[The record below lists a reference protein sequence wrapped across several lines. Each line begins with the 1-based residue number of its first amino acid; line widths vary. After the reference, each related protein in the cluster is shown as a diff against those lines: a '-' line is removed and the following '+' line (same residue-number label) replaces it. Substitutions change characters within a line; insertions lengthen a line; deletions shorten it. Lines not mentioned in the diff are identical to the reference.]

1 MAHSH
6 ESTPAAPS
14 GGGWGFRLAVAALL
28 LMAATPIYLKVCQ
41 SFAVSPSQAQTAQGE
56 GVETEPEAETEATTR
71 VEIRSR
77 TDDRSVGT
85 QKLTT
90 VASGGSS
97 DAATN
102 VATVARIFR
111 DSQWTI
117 LVVVLGLTIL
127 STRRLYPVLWRVVH
141 SSMANH
147 SLMLGVIF
155 LLWLVHGGLS
165 SMGMPGLF
173 WNAAPRD
180 EFMAAMGAALFVFWM
195 LYLLFVS
202 DFERHHSDSKARLWR
217 QFEPVLR
224 DFLPPG
230 LAARL
235 PKRPSAA
242 HRMSLFLF
250 LSAFPIL
257 MILAI
262 PAVLPS
268 LRSGDFQTIVAAE
281 WLLGL
286 AAGIIAAWVV
296 IITRIPTRLNEL
308 RRQILRGR
316 LDLRQLWA
324 LDPEQLDPEG
334 NAKNILIIVGLL
346 YFFAWLFPKATQALF
361 PPAFSLCILLG
372 VLLTLVVW
380 LGMRRNWRSRLIAAG
395 VALCLIAATGMLDY
409 DVVIRD
415 LAGKF
420 PGAPNLYATPGEQ
433 YRYHI
438 SMSSSRPRS
447 YGKVVDL
454 TKFQR
459 TQDPSKAGPADFQA
473 REAILDR
480 WKAAMAKR
488 GEPEPAG
495 KPILVVVTTS
505 GGALRAGIWTQAVL
519 RKLDETFPGFHRHVR
534 LITGAS
540 GGMFGAA
547 RYVAKHWESPANAV
561 FKGHEE
567 HPDFLGPIAWQIAF
581 RDFLPNALMP
591 FPLYNRGDALEDA
604 WTDYAPELKLTFGQ
618 LAERELA
625 GEIPSIVFSP
635 MLVEDGRR
643 ILIGNLPMADLT
655 VHLNGVLLNEDR
667 QAILEKYLETHPK
680 TPDGRP
686 KTPADVHD
694 YDLEYPALS
703 SFSSLEFAKLFK
715 ESRAMDH
722 LRLASAV
729 RMSATFPFITSVVTI
744 PTFPA
749 RHVVDAGYYDNYGV
763 NLASSWINSHRRW
776 IRDNAAGVLVVQI
789 RAFRNEKRLKI
800 LDQDVYTP
808 LEPATTNSDK
818 IYNWI
823 AWGVGLVPQFLSML
837 NEGARSVIIPAQG
850 IAMARESSMFFRN
863 DENLEVLNDV
873 LFRMTDDPEFF
884 RTVVFTCDTIQVGQ
898 SSQHVETL
906 NWYIDPIEFEQI
918 EENMEPLNR
927 VKQTGRERNHL
938 RLKRLKEWWLSRGG
952 SVAGGT

>member
-1 MAHSH
+1 MTDPNEPILS
-6 ESTPAAPS
+6 APS
-14 GGGWGFRLAVAALL
+14 GVGWGFRLALAAML
-28 LMAATPIYLKVCQ
+28 LMAATPVYLTICQ
-41 SFAVSPSQAQTAQGE
+41 SFAVAPD
-56 GVETEPEAETEATTR
+56 PAETSAGAPAEAGTT
-71 VEIRSR
+71 
-77 TDDRSVGT
+77 RSVGP

-97 DAATN
+97 SAKTD

-147 SLMLGVIF
+147 SLMLGVVF

-173 WNAAPRD
+173 WNAVSRD
-180 EFMAAMGAALFVFWM
+180 EFMAGMGAALFVFWM

-202 DFERHHSDSKARLWR
+202 DFVMHHDDPENRLWA

-235 PKRPSAA
+235 PERPSAA
-242 HRMSLFLF
+242 GRMSLFLF

-268 LRSGDFQTIVAAE
+268 IRSGDFQTIVAWE

-286 AAGIIAAWVV
+286 FAGILAAWVV

-308 RRQILRGR
+308 RRHALRGR
-316 LDLRQLWA
+316 LDFRQLWR
-324 LDPEQLDPEG
+324 LDPNHLDPEG

-346 YFFAWLFPKATQALF
+346 YLLAWLFPWTTQTLL

-372 VLLTLVVW
+372 VALTLVVW

-395 VALCLIAATGMLDY
+395 VALCLIAASGMLDY

-420 PGAPNLYATPGEQ
+420 PGAPNLYATPAEQ

-438 SMSSSRPRS
+438 SMSSSKPRS

-454 TKFQR
+454 TRFQKA
-459 TQDPSKAGPADFQA
+459 QDPSKAGPADFKA
-473 REAILDR
+473 RQEILDH
-480 WKAAMAKR
+480 WKGRMTEGPKV
-488 GEPEPAG
+488 EPAK

-505 GGALRAGIWTQAVL
+505 GGALRAGIWTQTVL
-519 RKLDETFPGFHRHVR
+519 RKLDEAFPGFHRHVR

-547 RYVAKHWESPANAV
+547 RYVAKHWESPRATV
-561 FKGHEE
+561 FEGHEG

-581 RDFLPNALMP
+581 HDFLPNAFMP
-591 FPLYNRGDALEDA
+591 FPVYNRGDALEDA
-604 WTDYAPELKLTFGQ
+604 WTTYAPELNLTFGQ
-618 LAERELA
+618 LAQRELA

-643 ILIGNLPMADLT
+643 VLIGNLPLADLT
-655 VHLNGVLLNEDR
+655 VHLNGVLLDEDR
-667 QAILEKYLETHPK
+667 EAILDKYMETNPK

-686 KTPADVHD
+686 KTRAEVHD

-703 SFSSLEFAKLFK
+703 SFSSLEFSKLFK

-729 RMSATFPFITSVVTI
+729 RMSATFPFITSVVTL

-763 NLASSWINSHRRW
+763 NLASSWINSHRGW

-808 LEPATTNSDK
+808 LATAADGSSK
-818 IYNWI
+818 IYDWI

-837 NEGARSVIIPAQG
+837 NDGARSVVIPAQG

-863 DENLEVLNDV
+863 DENLEVLYDV
-873 LFRMTDDPEFF
+873 FNRMTDDPEFF
-884 RTVVFTCDTIQVGQ
+884 RTVIFTCDTIQVGQ

-927 VKQTGRERNHL
+927 VKQTGRERNYL

-952 SVAGGT
+952 PVAESQ

>member
-1 MAHSH
+1 MADSN
-6 ESTPAAPS
+6 ESTPETKS
-14 GGGWGFRLAVAALL
+14 GGGWGFKLAVAALL
-28 LMAATPIYLKVCQ
+28 LMAATPVYLKVCQ
-41 SFAVSPSQAQTAQGE
+41 SYAVAPSSQAEAIE
-56 GVETEPEAETEATTR
+56 SEAETE
-71 VEIRSR
+71 I
-77 TDDRSVGT
+77 DQSVGP

-97 DAATN
+97 STKTD
-102 VATVARIFR
+102 VATVARIYR

-117 LVVVLGLTIL
+117 LAVVLGLTIL
-127 STRRLYPVLWRVVH
+127 STRRLYPILWRVVH

-147 SLMLGVIF
+147 TLMLGVVF

-173 WNAAPRD
+173 WNAVPRD
-180 EFMAAMGAALFVFWM
+180 EFMAGMGAALFVFWM

-202 DFERHHSDSKARLWR
+202 DFEMRHKAPNTRLWT

-224 DFLPPG
+224 DFLPRG

-235 PKRPSAA
+235 AERPTAI
-242 HRMSLFLF
+242 HRMSWFLF

-257 MILAI
+257 MALAI

-268 LRSGDFQTIVAAE
+268 IRSGDFQTIVAAE

-286 AAGIIAAWVV
+286 AAGIIVAWVI
-296 IITRIPTRLNEL
+296 IITRIPTRLNEA
-308 RRQILRGR
+308 RRQVLRGR
-316 LDLRQLWA
+316 LDLRQLWR
-324 LDPEQLDPEG
+324 LDPDHLDPEG
-334 NAKNILIIVGLL
+334 NAKNILIIVAILYLL
-346 YFFAWLFPKATQALF
+346 AWVFPRTTQTLF

-372 VLLTLVVW
+372 VVLTLLVW

-395 VALCLIAATGMLDY
+395 VTLCLIAASGMLDY

-420 PGAPNLYATPGEQ
+420 PGSPNLYATPAEQ
-433 YRYHI
+433 YGYHI
-438 SMSSSRPRS
+438 SMSSSKPRS

-454 TKFQR
+454 TEFQKD
-459 TQDPSKAGPADFQA
+459 QDPSKMGPADFEA
-473 REAILDR
+473 RQAILDR
-480 WKAAMAKR
+480 WKRLMTK
-488 GEPEPAG
+488 GPETEPSK

-505 GGALRAGIWTQAVL
+505 GGALRAGIWTQTVL

-547 RYVAKHWESPANAV
+547 RYVAKHWESPRAKV
-561 FKGHEE
+561 FEDHED

-581 RDFLPNALMP
+581 HDFLPNALLP

-604 WTDYAPELKLTFGQ
+604 WTAYAPELNHTFGE
-618 LAERELA
+618 LAERERA

-643 ILIGNLPMADLT
+643 ILIGNLPLADLT

-667 QAILEKYLETHPK
+667 EAILDKYMETKPK
-680 TPDGRP
+680 TPDGRL
-686 KTPADVHD
+686 KTRGEVHD
-694 YDLEYPALS
+694 YDLEYPSLS
-703 SFSSLEFAKLFK
+703 SFSSLEFSKLFA

-763 NLASSWINSHRRW
+763 NLASSWINSHRGW
-776 IRDNAAGVLVVQI
+776 IRDNAAGVLVIQI

-808 LEPATTNSDK
+808 LATATDHSGR
-818 IYNWI
+818 IYDWI

-837 NEGARSVIIPAQG
+837 NEGVRSVVIPAQG

-863 DENLEVLNDV
+863 DENLEVLYDV
-873 LFRMTDDPEFF
+873 FHRMTDDPEFF
-884 RTVVFTCDTIQVGQ
+884 RTVIFTCDTIQVGQ
-898 SSQHVETL
+898 PSQHVETL

-938 RLKRLKEWWLSRGG
+938 RLKRLREWWRSRGG
-952 SVAGGT
+952 AVAEARTPE

>member
-1 MAHSH
+1 MTDSNKPTL
-6 ESTPAAPS
+6 SVFS
-14 GGGWGFRLAVAALL
+14 GGGWGFRMALASLL
-28 LMAATPIYLKVCQ
+28 LMAATPVYLAICQ
-41 SFAVSPSQAQTAQGE
+41 SFAVAPEEADASAAAPVDP
-56 GVETEPEAETEATTR
+56 GVATGSGSGR
-71 VEIRSR
+71 I
-77 TDDRSVGT
+77 VGT

-97 DAATN
+97 SSKTD
-102 VATVARIFR
+102 VARVARIFR

-147 SLMLGVIF
+147 TLMLGVIF
-155 LLWLVHGGLS
+155 LIWLVHGGLS

-173 WNAAPRD
+173 WNAVPRD
-180 EFMAAMGAALFVFWM
+180 EFMAGMGAALFVFWM

-202 DFERHHSDSKARLWR
+202 DFEMHHEDPRDRLWA

-224 DFLPPG
+224 DFLPRG
-230 LAARL
+230 MSARL
-235 PKRPSAA
+235 PERPSASM
-242 HRMSLFLF
+242 RMSLFLF

-268 LRSGDFQTIVAAE
+268 IRSGDLQNIVAPE
-281 WLLGL
+281 WLYGLG
-286 AAGIIAAWVV
+286 AGIVAAWVV

-308 RRQILRGR
+308 RRQVLRGR
-316 LDLRQLWA
+316 IDFKQLWR
-324 LDPEQLDPEG
+324 LDPNHLDPEG
-334 NAKNILIIVGLL
+334 NAKNILIIVAILYLL
-346 YFFAWLFPKATQALF
+346 AWVFPGTTQTLL

-372 VLLTLVVW
+372 VALTLLTW
-380 LGMRRNWRSRLIAAG
+380 LGMRRNWRSRLIASC
-395 VALCLIAATGMLDY
+395 VALCMIAASGMLDY

-415 LAGKF
+415 LAGGF
-420 PGAPNLYATPGEQ
+420 PGSPDLYATPSEQ

-438 SMSSSRPRS
+438 SMSSSKPTS

-454 TKFQR
+454 TDFQKA
-459 TQDPSKAGPADFQA
+459 QDPSKAGPADFKA
-473 REAILDR
+473 REMILDR
-480 WKAAMAKR
+480 WRQRMAVAEKAGGKVD
-488 GEPEPAG
+488 PSK
-495 KPILVVVTTS
+495 KPILVVITTS
-505 GGALRAGIWTQAVL
+505 GGALRAGIWTQTVL
-519 RKLDETFPGFHRHVR
+519 RKLDESFPGFNRHVR

-547 RYVAKHWESPANAV
+547 RYVAKHWESPRARV
-561 FKGHEE
+561 FQGHED

-581 RDFLPNALMP
+581 HDFLPNAFLP
-591 FPLYNRGDALEDA
+591 FPVYNRGDALEDA
-604 WTDYAPELKLTFGQ
+604 WTYYAPELNHTFGE

-643 ILIGNLPMADLT
+643 ILIGNLPLADLT

-667 QAILEKYLETHPK
+667 EAILEKYMETNPK
-680 TPDGRP
+680 DADGRP
-686 KTPADVHD
+686 KSREDIHD
-694 YDLEYPALS
+694 YDLEYPSLS
-703 SFSSLEFAKLFK
+703 SFSSLEFSKLFK

-776 IRDNAAGVLVVQI
+776 IRDNTAGVLVVQI

-808 LEPATTNSDK
+808 LTNGADNSGK
-818 IYNWI
+818 IYDWL
-823 AWGVGLVPQFLSML
+823 AWGVSLVPQFLSML
-837 NEGARSVIIPAQG
+837 NEGVRSVVIPAQG
-850 IAMARESSMFFRN
+850 VAMARESSMFFRN

-873 LFRMTDDPEFF
+873 FYRMTDDPEFF
-884 RTVVFTCDTIQVGQ
+884 RTVIFTCDTIQVGQ
-898 SSQHVETL
+898 ASQHVETL
-906 NWYIDPIEFEQI
+906 NWYIDPVEFEQI

-927 VKQTGRERNHL
+927 IKQTGRERNHL
-938 RLKRLKEWWLSRGG
+938 RLKRLKEWWTSRGG
-952 SVAGGT
+952 PVVDHQ